1 MSRLVKVA
9 ILVAVFSSMSGCFF
23 GPWHDGHW
31 HDHRYADGRRY

>member
-9 ILVAVFSSMSGCFF
+9 IVVAVLSSMSGCFF

-31 HDHRYADGRRY
+31 HDHRYADNRRY